1 MSVFRIL
8 VYRITN
14 NCDYR
19 LLIIGEMKP
28 TAVYALGEIWPY
40 LTFIRANS
48 KEEVGGNGI
57 HSIKTVE
64 RVGYEAKNFGLR

>member
-1 MSVFRIL
+1 
-8 VYRITN
+8 
-14 NCDYR
+14 
-19 LLIIGEMKP
+19 MKP
-28 TAVYALGEIWPY
+28 TAIYALGEIWPY